1 LLGFWVGLLLDFGL
15 GGYGLGG
22 DWSVACGGLAVCDG
36 IWALV
41 GWGVEWK
48 SEFVVEC
55 GDLAAREF
63 EGNFRH
69 VLVGFVSGV
78 GFFTGFGLN

>member
-1 LLGFWVGLLLDFGL
+1 
-15 GGYGLGG
+15 
-22 DWSVACGGLAVCDG
+22 VACGGLGVWDG

-48 SEFVVEC
+48 GEFVAEC

-69 VLVGFVSGV
+69 VLVGFVNSV
-78 GFFTGFGLN
+78 GFFPAFGLN